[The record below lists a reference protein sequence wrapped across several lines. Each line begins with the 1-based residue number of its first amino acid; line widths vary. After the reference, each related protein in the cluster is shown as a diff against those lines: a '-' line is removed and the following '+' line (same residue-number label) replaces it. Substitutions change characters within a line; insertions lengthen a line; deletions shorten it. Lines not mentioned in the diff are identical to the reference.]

1 MDNEVDVTTMTDA
14 EPEESEAEEFDRGCT
29 RCARQFAILT
39 TAERNLAARS
49 RSLLLASGGLPA
61 TRVRHGLCSSGAG
74 KWRRGGQHR

>member
-49 RSLLLASGGLPA
+49 RSLLLADLLPVFGPVI
-61 TRVRHGLCSSGAG
+61 TKLPGFWVLLQR
-74 KWRRGGQHR
+74 